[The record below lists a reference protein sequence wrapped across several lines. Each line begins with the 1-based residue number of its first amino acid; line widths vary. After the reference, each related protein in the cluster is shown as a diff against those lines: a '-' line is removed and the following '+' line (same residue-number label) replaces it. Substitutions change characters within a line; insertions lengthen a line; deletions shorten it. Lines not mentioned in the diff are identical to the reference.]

1 MSNAGLNS
9 RAGIRSFT
17 SNQSVIF
24 RRMDSSILIIVLSLS
39 VLISYAFDLFSSR
52 FKTPSVLL
60 LLLLGMLTRQAT
72 QYFDVQVPY
81 VNTILPTLGTLGLIL
96 IVLEGGLDLELH
108 TDRLSV
114 LRRTL
119 LASLLAIV
127 GGTLL
132 MAGMLYLLLNDSFYH
147 CLIAALPFSII
158 SSTVTVQ
165 RVDQLSGGQREYAV
179 YESAFA
185 SILGIMAFNFLLLS
199 RDSVLEA
206 VWLFTRDTLFMALIS
221 LICCFLLLYLIGRIN
236 HRIKFLPIISVL
248 FLVYALAEIN
258 HLSSLLLILIFG
270 LFLNNTELFIRGR
283 LSLILKNDLFEKE
296 LDQLK
301 NLTAEGS
308 FVVRTFFYLILGYAA
323 IPQRIDRYRRADR
336 ECLICAHH
344 YCLALGNAPTNLLGT
359 LSPLL
364 WIAPRGLI
372 TILLYLNIP
381 EDLRLQGF
389 RRRYSPSGQLSSF
402 LSGCHDGRH
411 WEVNGG

>member
-1 MSNAGLNS
+1 
-9 RAGIRSFT
+9 
-17 SNQSVIF
+17 
-24 RRMDSSILIIVLSLS
+24 MDSSILIIVLSLS

-60 LLLLGMLTRQAT
+60 LLLLGIVTRQVTEYA
-72 QYFDVQVPY
+72 DVQVPY

-108 TDRLSV
+108 IDRLSV

-158 SSTVTVQ
+158 SSTVTIQ
-165 RVDQLSGGQREYAV
+165 AIGQLSGGQREYAV

-185 SILGIMAFNFLLLS
+185 SILGIMAYNFLLLS
-199 RDSVLEA
+199 RESVLGA
-206 VWLFTRDTLFMALIS
+206 VWLFTRDTLVMALIS
-221 LICCFLLLYLIGRIN
+221 LACCFLLLYLIGRIN

-308 FVVRTFFYLILGYAA
+308 FVVRTFFFLILGYAA
-323 IPQRIDRYRRADR
+323 VPRELIDIDA
-336 ECLICAHH
+336 LIVSGLFVAII
-344 YCLALGNAPTNLLGT
+344 LAWRWVT
-359 LSPLL
+359 LRLTYWGASGPLL

-381 EDLRLQGF
+381 EDLRLEGF
-389 RRRYSPSGQLSSF
+389 RAGIPILVVVLSSIVVM
-402 LSGCHDGRH
+402 SGILGRKGV
-411 WEVNGG
+411 VNEE

>member
-1 MSNAGLNS
+1 
-9 RAGIRSFT
+9 
-17 SNQSVIF
+17 
-24 RRMDSSILIIVLSLS
+24 MDSSILIIVLSLS

-60 LLLLGMLTRQAT
+60 LLLLGILTRQAT
-72 QYFDVQVPY
+72 EYFNVQVPY

-96 IVLEGGLDLELH
+96 IVLEGALNLELH
-108 TDRLSV
+108 ADNLSV

-119 LASLLAIV
+119 IASLLSIV
-127 GGTLL
+127 GSTLI

-165 RVDQLSGGQREYAV
+165 TVANLLPGQQEFAV

-185 SILGIMAFNFLLLS
+185 SILGVMAYNFLLLS
-199 RDSVLEA
+199 RNSIVGA
-206 VWLFTRDTLFMALIS
+206 VWSFTRDTLTMALIS
-221 LICCFLLLYLIGRIN
+221 LGCCFLLLYLIGKIS

-283 LSLILKNDLFEKE
+283 LSRILKNDLFEKE

-301 NLTAEGS
+301 NLTAEGA
-308 FVVRTFFYLILGYAA
+308 FVVRTFFFLILGYSA
-323 IPQRIDRYRRADR
+323 IPQTLVDTDALIVSVLFVIVFVAWRWVVLQLTYRGP
-336 ECLICAHH
+336 LK
-344 YCLALGNAPTNLLGT
+344 
-359 LSPLL
+359 PLL

-372 TILLYLNIP
+372 TVLLYLNIP
-381 EDLRLQGF
+381 EDARLLGF
-389 RRRYSPSGQLSSF
+389 REGIPILVVVLSSVVVMAGV
-402 LSGCHDGRH
+402 LGYKPVRNDG
-411 WEVNGG
+411 

>member
-1 MSNAGLNS
+1 
-9 RAGIRSFT
+9 
-17 SNQSVIF
+17 
-24 RRMDSSILIIVLSLS
+24 MDSSILIIVLSLS

-60 LLLLGMLTRQAT
+60 LLLLGMLTRQGTHYA
-72 QYFDVQVPY
+72 DVQVPY
-81 VNTILPTLGTLGLIL
+81 VNAILPTLGTLGLIL

-108 TDRLSV
+108 ADRLSV

-119 LASLLAIV
+119 LASLLSIV

-165 RVDQLSGGQREYAV
+165 RTDQLSANQKEYGV

-185 SILGIMAFNFLLLS
+185 SILGIMAYNFLLLS
-199 RDSVLEA
+199 RGSVLSA
-206 VWLFTRDTLFMALIS
+206 VWLFTRDTLLMALIS
-221 LICCFLLLYLIGRIN
+221 LGCCFLLLYLIGRIN

-248 FLVYALAEIN
+248 FLVYAIAEIN

-308 FVVRTFFYLILGYAA
+308 FVVRTFFYLILGYAVV
-323 IPQRIDRYRRADR
+323 P
-336 ECLICAHH
+336 
-344 YCLALGNAPTNLLGT
+344 GNLLDADALIVSALFMVVIVGWRWVTLRLTYWGT
-359 LSPLL
+359 SGPLL

-389 RRRYSPSGQLSSF
+389 REGIPILLVTLSYVVVMAGVLGS
-402 LSGCHDGRH
+402 RKVTNA
-411 WEVNGG
+411 E

>member
-1 MSNAGLNS
+1 
-9 RAGIRSFT
+9 
-17 SNQSVIF
+17 
-24 RRMDSSILIIVLSLS
+24 MDSSILIIVLSLS

-60 LLLLGMLTRQAT
+60 LLLLGILTRQAT
-72 QYFDVQVPY
+72 TYFDVQVPY
-81 VNTILPTLGTLGLIL
+81 VNAILPTLGTLGLIL

-165 RVDQLSGGQREYAV
+165 SVEQLSGGQREYAV

-185 SILGIMAFNFLLLS
+185 SILGIMAYNFLLLS
-199 RDSVLEA
+199 RESILGA
-206 VWLFTRDTLFMALIS
+206 VWLFTRDTLLMALIS
-221 LICCFLLLYLIGRIN
+221 LGCCFLLLYLIGRIN

-308 FVVRTFFYLILGYAA
+308 FVVRTFFFLILGYAA
-323 IPQRIDRYRRADR
+323 VPSQLVDSDA
-336 ECLICAHH
+336 LIVS
-344 YCLALGNAPTNLLGT
+344 ALFILIIIAWRWVTLRLTYWGT
-359 LSPLL
+359 PGPLL

-372 TILLYLNIP
+372 TVLLYLNIP

-389 RRRYSPSGQLSSF
+389 REGIPIVVVVLSS
-402 LSGCHDGRH
+402 LVVMTGVLGHKPVKDT
-411 WEVNGG
+411 N